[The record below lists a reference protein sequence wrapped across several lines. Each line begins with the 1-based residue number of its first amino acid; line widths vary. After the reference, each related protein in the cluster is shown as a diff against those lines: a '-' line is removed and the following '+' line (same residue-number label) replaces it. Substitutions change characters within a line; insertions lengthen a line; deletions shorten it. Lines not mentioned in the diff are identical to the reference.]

1 MNKERTNP
9 YYFLGMYFGT
19 VRSLVSDKD
28 MREFQDGIV
37 WYINRNL
44 PMAMSRVIKWI
55 DNHNLY
61 KYIKKEENGQ
71 VYVTNTYLAKFSELN
86 GNQAPVKVMSDR
98 DACEFWL
105 GYCTTECNL

>member
-1 MNKERTNP
+1 MKREHTNP
-9 YYFLGMYFGT
+9 YYFLGKYFGI

-55 DNHNLY
+55 DNHNLR
-61 KYIKKEENGQ
+61 KRLKFDEDGLC
-71 VYVTNTYLAKFSELN
+71 VTDKALVKFGELN
-86 GNQAPVKVMSDR
+86 GNQAPVKVMSNR

-105 GYCTTECNL
+105 GYGA

>member
-1 MNKERTNP
+1 MKKEHTNP
-9 YYFLGMYFGT
+9 YYFLGKYFGT

-44 PMAMSRVIKWI
+44 TMAFARVTKWI
-55 DNHNLY
+55 ENHGLH
-61 KYIKKEENGQ
+61 KLIRLDEDG
-71 VYVTNTYLAKFSELN
+71 YVTDKALAKFSELN

-98 DACEFWL
+98 DACEFWV
-105 GYCTTECNL
+105 GYCSTECNL

>member
-1 MNKERTNP
+1 MKTREHTNP
-9 YYFLGMYFGT
+9 YYFLGKYFWT

-44 PMAMSRVIKWI
+44 PMAFVRVTKWI
-55 DNHNLY
+55 ENHNLY
-61 KYIKKEENGQ
+61 KRIKRDENGQ
-71 VYVTNTYLAKFSELN
+71 IVTTEYLAKFYEL
-86 GNQAPVKVMSDR
+86 GGEVVKVMSHK

-105 GYCTTECNL
+105 GYGA